1 MKNFI
6 YIFLSLIFL
15 QTSFLF
21 GIINSQ
27 PNEYNIVP
35 LLKKI
40 EDGKISEV
48 KVEAEILLNK
58 FPNDPS
64 IIFLNAILNENGEDA
79 LKNFQLIFNNFP
91 KSNYADASMFRAY
104 SYYYSL
110 GAYKRAGELLERL
123 KSDYPTSPYIRNA
136 DRDIPDEEDKWTDVK
151 QTETTEKKGEI
162 KNFNFTIQVGAFTNV
177 QNAKALM
184 NDLDS
189 EGYEASSSEKNVGGT
204 IFTIVYAGKFVTRQ
218 EANLEL
224 ENLKNNLSILG
235 HIVPI
240 EKEDN

>member
-58 FPNDPS
+58 FPDDPS

-79 LKNFQLIFNNFP
+79 LKNFNSFSTTFLNRIMQTHQCSERTLI
-91 KSNYADASMFRAY
+91 
-104 SYYYSL
+104 
-110 GAYKRAGELLERL
+110 
-123 KSDYPTSPYIRNA
+123 
-136 DRDIPDEEDKWTDVK
+136 
-151 QTETTEKKGEI
+151 TT
-162 KNFNFTIQVGAFTNV
+162 
-177 QNAKALM
+177 
-184 NDLDS
+184 
-189 EGYEASSSEKNVGGT
+189 
-204 IFTIVYAGKFVTRQ
+204 R
-218 EANLEL
+218 LEL
-224 ENLKNNLSILG
+224 T
-235 HIVPI
+235 
-240 EKEDN
+240 KERVNC